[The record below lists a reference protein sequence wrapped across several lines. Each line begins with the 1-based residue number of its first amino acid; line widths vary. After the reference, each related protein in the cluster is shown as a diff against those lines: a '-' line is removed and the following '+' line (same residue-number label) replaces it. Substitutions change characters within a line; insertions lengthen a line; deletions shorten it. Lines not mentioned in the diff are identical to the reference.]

1 MAKVGSLEEEKVLA
15 VEIRK
20 LRKKLRQI
28 ENLEVLDRPLN
39 SEEQEKVNLIDRKS
53 ATCPFIQLA
62 RPGDKFDSPNKMFCS
77 QLIKALSALLHD
89 LGMGYSV

>member
-1 MAKVGSLEEEKVLA
+1 MNHCTGDREKLKTMAKVGSLEEEKALA

-53 ATCPFIQLA
+53 ATCPFIQA
-62 RPGDKFDSPNKMFCS
+62 RGQIRQS
-77 QLIKALSALLHD
+77 
-89 LGMGYSV
+89 